1 MAPPDA
7 LAKSKPLVHIES
19 LKICS
24 GREAVVE
31 LLLGLIRG
39 ITEHAKTTRESV
51 LKAPPW
57 RRENSRN
64 CVGKGLPF
72 PALPTIGTGASH
84 LGASAYPIL
93 EHISIDQPPV
103 FLTGNIN

>member
-1 MAPPDA
+1 MP
-7 LAKSKPLVHIES
+7 KES
-19 LKICS
+19 LKIGP
-24 GREAVVE
+24 GREVFVE
-31 LLLGLIRG
+31 LLLELIRG
-39 ITEHAKTTRESV
+39 ITEHKKNYPGESALV
-51 LKAPPW
+51 PPW

-72 PALPTIGTGASH
+72 PALPAIGTGASH